1 MITTTQQSAIHER
14 EGGVW
19 SYVSPS
25 RLNLWMKC
33 PLSFKLRYIDRIRTP
48 TSSALFLGKMVHSGL
63 ELFYRNRQV
72 GITLPVEEVVERNG
86 STWETSTEEEGMKF
100 ASLVEETKLREQ
112 LGNLLR
118 VYLEQ
123 VDDEPP
129 PVAVEAALKANLIDP
144 DTGEDLGI
152 PLLGVVD
159 LIQPAEDGNCIV
171 DFKTSARS
179 SPPLEVSHE
188 IQLSC
193 YSWLYRQLTG
203 EHESALQLRS
213 LVKTKTP
220 KVVCHEYGPRTDR
233 HYRRLFSVIREYF
246 DALDQ
251 GKFNYRPGWGC
262 SMCDHRE
269 SHCAAWAG

>member
-1 MITTTQQSAIHER
+1 MITTTQQSAIHDR

-33 PLSFKLRYIDRIRTP
+33 PLSFKLRYIDRIQTP

-86 STWETSTEEEGMKF
+86 STWETATEEEGMKF

-129 PVAVEAALKANLIDP
+129 PVAVEASLKANLIDP

-246 DALDQ
+246 DALDH

-269 SHCAAWAG
+269 SHCAEWA